1 MNLINKTIYSS
12 IWLRPINHEMIIYIE
27 VIIFYMDTE
36 LEVSIGKKLL
46 EQGLSLAVA
55 ESCTGGLIGHR
66 LTNVPGS
73 SEYYMGSITAYA
85 YQVKVSL
92 LGVKWET
99 LDTYG
104 AVSDET
110 VEEMAQGVRQT
121 MAADIGLSVSGIA
134 GPTGGTLEKPVGLV
148 HFGLSDFGGIWT
160 ANKVF
165 IGSRLDVKEQA
176 SDFAL
181 EFLKDYLEG
190 KLNGVD

>member
-1 MNLINKTIYSS
+1 
-12 IWLRPINHEMIIYIE
+12 MIIYIE